1 MTTSGQTMAQVEL
14 VGPSEVSPGEQ
25 IRIGVEVTL
34 DEPLYAAQ
42 FALVFDET
50 RLSPGSIEKGTFLS
64 RDARTVVIVNETG
77 TGSARF
83 GETRVGT
90 DTGVNGTGTL
100 ATVSFTVGESAT
112 GGEVSLGLRNVKL
125 ATPAAEIIE
134 TTTENTTVAVRRDG
148 DDAGP
153 ASGGSGGSGGGQ
165 TGDAPQGEVE
175 IADRS
180 LLNDTVLAGAPVVV
194 RVDLTNFDPANG
206 RLVLELSTNGT
217 VVTERRVSV
226 GPSMNR
232 TVYLQHRFDESG
244 TYPLQ
249 VNGMRVGTVTVTEM
263 ETSTRTATT
272 APPETEPPST
282 PVSTR
287 TTTPTGTETPV
298 ESSTVSPTATT
309 GDGPGFSVPAVVVAV
324 CVLVGLGRRA

>member
-42 FALVFDET
+42 FTLVFDEPL
-50 RLSPGSIEKGTFLS
+50 LSPGSIEKGTFLS

-100 ATVSFTVGESAT
+100 ATVSFTVGENAT

-125 ATPAAEIIE
+125 ATPGAEIIE

-153 ASGGSGGSGGGQ
+153 ASSGSGSGGGQ
-165 TGDAPQGEVE
+165 TGDAPRGEVE

-180 LLNDTVLAGAPVVV
+180 LLNDTVLVGAPVVV
-194 RVDLTNFDPANG
+194 RVDLTNFDPASG
-206 RLVLELSTNGT
+206 RLVLDLSTNGT
-217 VVTERRVSV
+217 VMTERRVSV
-226 GPSMNR
+226 GPSRNR
-232 TVYLQHRFDESG
+232 TVYLQHRFGEPG

-249 VNGMRVGTVTVTEM
+249 VNGVRVGTVTVTEA
-263 ETSTRTATT
+263 ETPTRTATT
-272 APPETEPPST
+272 APPETEPTST

-298 ESSTVSPTATT
+298 ESNTVSPTATT
-309 GDGPGFSVPAVVVAV
+309 GDGPGFSAPAVVVAIG
-324 CVLVGLGRRA
+324 VLVGLGRRA